1 MTQLTLTRSRRAIRW
16 AIFAG
21 VACAVALAQP
31 QLQISDGPAVAGPTF
46 RFVAGSLIGGNVVKG
61 APYSAEAVTD
71 MTQTL
76 ADGTHIVQ
84 HSTATEYRDSEGRDR
99 REQTLSNLGGLTVQ
113 STPVQA
119 VFISDPVA
127 GVNYSL
133 NPMDHTAMK
142 LPLPPAPPAG
152 GSPGPNVIYR
162 QTIVPGTGPGVVT
175 MSASGAGAIG
185 TPIIAIPGPNA
196 TFIRR
201 QAIGTTRATSDPSF
215 PAPNVEQLGLKT
227 IAGVSATGTR
237 TTITIPA
244 GQIGNDAPL
253 TIVDERWYSPDLQVT
268 MQSTHS
274 DPRMGTTNYSLQNVS
289 LAEPSPTLF
298 QVPIDYTVTDPP
310 GPAKVVVP

>member
-152 GSPGPNVIYR
+152 GSPRPECDLSADDRSGHGSRRGYDVGERSGCDRYSNHRHPGSECDIHPPASDRDNEGDLR
-162 QTIVPGTGPGVVT
+162 SIVPRAERRAVGVENDCRRIRHGN
-175 MSASGAGAIG
+175 AHDHHDSG
-185 TPIIAIPGPNA
+185 
-196 TFIRR
+196 RSDR
-201 QAIGTTRATSDPSF
+201 Q
-215 PAPNVEQLGLKT
+215 
-227 IAGVSATGTR
+227 
-237 TTITIPA
+237 
-244 GQIGNDAPL
+244 
-253 TIVDERWYSPDLQVT
+253 
-268 MQSTHS
+268 
-274 DPRMGTTNYSLQNVS
+274 
-289 LAEPSPTLF
+289 
-298 QVPIDYTVTDPP
+298 
-310 GPAKVVVP
+310 